1 MSPPPGGSGDPYGSS
16 TGHQTSNDYGSY
28 TLQSGMPMINQP
40 GSMESSPE
48 PPMFSDIDYT
58 PRTTNLP
65 LFVSTEG
72 LPSSTLQTALENPP
86 DLVHTTDYSPWT
98 SASESTYST
107 PSDMSSRRRYIRHAQ
122 ANSFDWQTNPNLLS
136 AFTTGARR
144 EISTG
149 GSLEAMAAP
158 YYVTTGLPFS
168 PQLAP
173 HIAPH
178 ATPYDTLISEP
189 MLSSGFTDE
198 QSLLDPAIAGSSV
211 RSPPPPASASMSGQ
225 VADTLV
231 TPAPLRP
238 RMNPMAHA
246 RHKELAMG
254 VMGADGSN
262 SQWNGDGTGNSG
274 ILTGPGLTGL
284 GGCGIGG
291 VFTPLSRSLR
301 NAIPAYIDVYW
312 QRFHILYPVVH
323 RHSFE
328 TAGEEILRCAMAA
341 IATQFL
347 DSKEDRIRG
356 SQLHEYAWQE
366 AKRVS
371 VVF

>member
-1 MSPPPGGSGDPYGSS
+1 MSPPSGGSGDPYGSS
-16 TGHQTSNDYGSY
+16 TGHQASNDYGSY

-48 PPMFSDIDYT
+48 PPIFSDIHYT

-122 ANSFDWQTNPNLLS
+122 ANSFDWQTNPNFLS

-149 GSLEAMAAP
+149 GTLEAMAAP

-178 ATPYDTLISEP
+178 ATSYDTLINEP
-189 MLSSGFTDE
+189 MLSSGFADD
-198 QSLLDPAIAGSSV
+198 QPLLDPAIAGSSV

-238 RMNPMAHA
+238 RINPMAHA

-262 SQWNGDGTGNSG
+262 SQWNGDGTGDSG
-274 ILTGPGLTGL
+274 ILTGPGLTGP

-291 VFTPLSRSLR
+291 VFAPLSRSLR

-312 QRFHILYPVVH
+312 QRFHTLYPVVH